1 MSNNYFRFK
10 RFTINQDLCAMKV
23 GTDGVLL
30 GAWAPGA
37 HSILDIGSGTGV
49 VALMMAQ
56 RYDDSLVT
64 AVEMDEEACVQAVE
78 NFTKSPFSDRL
89 SLVRNTVQ
97 KMSQS
102 DEYRHVFSAI
112 VSNPPY
118 FSNSLKNPDK
128 KRSLARHDYS
138 LTLEELFTAV
148 DALLSHDGIFTI
160 IMPFNYQH
168 KMIDVA
174 RRHCLYEVETCAV
187 STRKNKP
194 IRRYLTSFSRQP
206 SVSVRYEK
214 LTLQEEDNKRS
225 QQYQNLMKDFYL

>member
-1 MSNNYFRFK
+1 
-10 RFTINQDLCAMKV
+10 MKV

-160 IMPFNYQH
+160 IIPFNYQH